1 MTRGDAVRIERLLP
15 DDAGATDGARAVEV
29 AVDAAGRGG
38 DRTYTYLV
46 PPALADL
53 EPGEAVLVEFGRRQ
67 ALGIVVAEAGVAPAA
82 TALKPIVDRVRA
94 DGPLLPALTL
104 ALARAIAKHYLA
116 PPALVLRAMLPPG
129 LLERLELVAELAPGG
144 ERDVGGEGAGAA
156 DARAAGPADDPVAVD
171 LLGQLERGPRPV
183 RDLAG
188 PDGRVGLVRRL
199 RGLEAAGRV
208 SLAWTLLGAGAG
220 PRYERWIRPTE
231 AGRAAVA
238 ASIADRLP
246 PGRPLGPR
254 QLEVLIE
261 LATAPV
267 GGLPAADLAGRHGNG
282 AIAGLVRRGLAEAEV
297 RERPRRPLATRPVG
311 RRGGRPPSSDLL
323 PAQAEAVDRI
333 RVSIAARD
341 PRPLLLDGVTGGGK
355 TAIYVEA
362 IADSL
367 EAGRPGLVLVP
378 EIALALPLVDRL
390 RADLD
395 ARVALV
401 HSGLGEGERADEWR
415 RIRAGE
421 VDIVVGTRLAVV
433 APLADV
439 GVIVVD
445 EEHDAAYKSDRTPRL
460 QARDMAIRLATLAG
474 AAVVLGSATPAVE
487 SIGHARAGRYD
498 RIALPARPV
507 GTAPTVEVV
516 DLREELAA
524 GERGLLSRSLAGA
537 LGALDTGDGE
547 QAILVLNR
555 RGTASVVLCRDCGH
569 VQACPDCERPLV
581 YHQAGTT
588 LRCHH
593 CGRATPLASR
603 CPACGSPRIRYLG
616 GGTERVEREVKDRFP
631 ALRVGRLD
639 RDVVEHRG
647 AAERIVDAFADGRTD
662 VLVGTSLVA
671 KGLDIPSVTLVG
683 IVSSD
688 VALNLPD
695 ERAAERTYQL
705 LVQAIGR
712 AGRGDRPGRAIVQ
725 TYQPDHPAIVA
736 AASGDR
742 VAFYDAE
749 LALRERFGSPPF
761 GRLVKLT
768 VGLADPAA
776 AEREARA
783 LADRL
788 RERATDRQL
797 AVTVVGPAPAYI
809 ARRADRWRWNVVL
822 RGSDPVA
829 LLEGGVDA
837 PWSVDVDPKSLL

>member
-1 MTRGDAVRIERLLP
+1 MTLPDAVQEV
-15 DDAGATDGARAVEV
+15 RAVEV

-46 PPALADL
+46 PEALRDL

-67 ALGIVVAEAGVAPAA
+67 ALGIVVAEATGLPPSGV
-82 TALKPIVDRVRA
+82 KEIVDRVRA
-94 DGPLLPALTL
+94 DGPLLPRLTL
-104 ALARAIAKHYLA
+104 ALAAGIASHYLA

-144 ERDVGGEGAGAA
+144 TSPDAA
-156 DARAAGPADDPVAVD
+156 TDAAATD
-171 LLGQLERGPRPV
+171 LLSQLERGPRPV

-188 PDGRVGLVRRL
+188 PDGRAGLLRRL
-199 RGLEAAGRV
+199 RALESDGRV
-208 SLAWTLLGAGAG
+208 SLGWVLLGAGAG
-220 PRYERWIRPTE
+220 PRYERWIRLREEGRTV
-231 AGRAAVA
+231 AGALVGGGRP
-238 ASIADRLP
+238 S
-246 PGRPLGPR
+246 GRPLGPR
-254 QLEVLIE
+254 QVDLLGE
-261 LATAPV
+261 LAAAPT
-267 GGLPAADLAGRHGNG
+267 GELPAADLAGRHGQT
-282 AIAGLVRRGLAEAEV
+282 AVAGLVRRGLVGAEV
-297 RERPRRPLATRPVG
+297 RERPRRPLAARPPG
-311 RRGGRPPSSDLL
+311 LRGGRPAASELL
-323 PAQAEAVDRI
+323 PAQTEAVERI
-333 RVSIAARD
+333 AAAIAARD

-362 IADSL
+362 IALAL
-367 EAGRPGLVLVP
+367 EAGRPALVLVP

-415 RIRAGE
+415 RIRAGD

-439 GVIVVD
+439 GVIIVD

-460 QARDMAIRLATLAG
+460 QARDTAIRLAELAG
-474 AAVVLGSATPAVE
+474 AAIVLGSATPAVE
-487 SIGHARAGRYD
+487 SIGHALTGRYD
-498 RIALPARPV
+498 RVVLPARPV
-507 GTAPTVEVV
+507 GQPPTVEVV

-524 GERGLLSRSLAGA
+524 GQRGLLSRSLASA
-537 LGALDTGDGE
+537 LGALDIAGGE

-569 VQACPDCERPLV
+569 VQSCPDCERPLV

-616 GGTERVEREVKDRFP
+616 GGTERVEREVRERFP
-631 ALRVGRLD
+631 GLRVGRLD

-647 AAERIVDAFADGRTD
+647 AAERVIDAFADGRLD
-662 VLVGTSLVA
+662 VLVGTSLVT

-712 AGRGDRPGRAIVQ
+712 AGRGDRSGHAIVQ
-725 TYQPDHPAIVA
+725 TYQPEHAAIQA
-736 AASGDR
+736 AATGDR
-742 VAFYDAE
+742 TAFYDAE

-768 VGLADPAA
+768 VGLTDAAA
-776 AEREARA
+776 AEREAGA
-783 LADRL
+783 MAARL
-788 RERATDRQL
+788 RERATERGS
-797 AVTVVGPAPAYI
+797 AVAVVGPAPAYI
-809 ARRADRWRWNVVL
+809 ARRADRWRWNIVL
-822 RGSDPVA
+822 RGADPVA
-829 LLEGGVDA
+829 LLDSGVDA
-837 PWSVDVDPKSLL
+837 PWSVDVDPESLL

>member
-1 MTRGDAVRIERLLP
+1 MIFGDAIGERV
-15 DDAGATDGARAVEV
+15 GAVSRTVEV

-46 PPALADL
+46 PEALADIDV
-53 EPGEAVLVEFGRRQ
+53 GEAVLVEFGRRQ
-67 ALGIVVAEAGVAPAA
+67 ALGIVIAEATDLTGVVA
-82 TALKPIVDRVRA
+82 KPITDRVRT
-94 DGPLLPALTL
+94 DGPLLPPLTL
-104 ALARAIAKHYLA
+104 ALARWIAEHYLA

-129 LLERLELVAELAPGG
+129 LLERLELVAEITPEAGGAPA
-144 ERDVGGEGAGAA
+144 DPA
-156 DARAAGPADDPVAVD
+156 DAD
-171 LLGQLERGPRPV
+171 LLAQLERGPRSV

-188 PDGRVGLVRRL
+188 PDGRAGLLRRL
-199 RGLEAAGRV
+199 RAMAGEGRLTLE
-208 SLAWTLLGAGAG
+208 WTLVGAGAG
-220 PRYERWIRPTE
+220 PRFERWIRLG
-231 AGRAAVA
+231 ADGRAAA
-238 ASIADRLP
+238 ATLAAGGRLT
-246 PGRPLGPR
+246 GRPLGPR
-254 QLEVLIE
+254 QADALAE
-261 LATAPV
+261 LAAAPT
-267 GGLPAADLAGRHGNG
+267 GELPGADLAGRHGQA
-282 AIAGLVRRGLAEAEV
+282 AIAGLVRRGLVEAEV
-297 RERPRRPLATRPVG
+297 RERPRRPLAARPAG
-311 RRGGRPPSSDLL
+311 TRGGRPPSTDLL
-323 PAQAEAVDRI
+323 PAQADAVAR
-333 RVSIAARD
+333 ARD
-341 PRPLLLDGVTGGGK
+341 AIATGDSRPLLLDGVTGGGK
-355 TAIYVEA
+355 TAIYIEA
-362 IADSL
+362 IATSL
-367 EAGRPGLVLVP
+367 AAGRPVLVLVP

-401 HSGLGEGERADEWR
+401 HSGLGDGERADEWR

-433 APLADV
+433 APMAGIGLL
-439 GVIVVD
+439 VVD
-445 EEHDAAYKSDRTPRL
+445 EEHDPAYKSDRTPRL
-460 QARDMAIRLATLAG
+460 QARDAAIRLAELAG
-474 AAVVLGSATPAVE
+474 AAIVLGSATPAVD
-487 SIGHARAGRYD
+487 SVGRARAGTYD
-498 RIALPARPV
+498 RVVLSGRPV
-507 GTAPTVEVV
+507 GTAPSVEVV

-524 GERGLLSRSLAGA
+524 GQRGLLSRALVAALA
-537 LGALDTGDGE
+537 ALDTPGE

-603 CPACGSPRIRYLG
+603 CPACQSPRIRYLG
-616 GGTERVEREVKDRFP
+616 GGTERVEREVRDTFP
-631 ALRVGRLD
+631 GLRVGRLD

-647 AAERIVDAFADGRTD
+647 AAERVIDAFAGGRLD

-712 AGRGDRPGRAIVQ
+712 AGRGDRPGRAILQ
-725 TYQPDHPAIVA
+725 TYQPNHPAIQA

-742 VAFYDAE
+742 TAFYDAE

-768 VGLADPAA
+768 VGLTDPAA
-776 AEREARA
+776 AEHEAA
-783 LADRL
+783 AMADRL
-788 RERATDRQL
+788 RVRAADR
-797 AVTVVGPAPAYI
+797 AAAIIVVGPAPAYI
-809 ARRADRWRWNVVL
+809 ARRADRWRWNIVL
-822 RGSDPVA
+822 RGDDPVA
-829 LLEGGVDA
+829 LLDGGLEA
-837 PWSVDVDPKSLL
+837 PWSIDVDPESLL

>member
-1 MTRGDAVRIERLLP
+1 MPP
-15 DDAGATDGARAVEV
+15 DGEGTGP
-29 AVDAAGRGG
+29 
-38 DRTYTYLV
+38 TPTWC
-46 PPALADL
+46 PPTLADL
-53 EPGEAVLVEFGRRQ
+53 ELGEAVLVEFGRRQ
-67 ALGIVVAEAGVAPAA
+67 ALGIVVAEAAGLPDVAA
-82 TALKPIVDRVRA
+82 KPIVDRVRA
-94 DGPLLPALTL
+94 DGPLLPPLTL
-104 ALARAIAKHYLA
+104 RLARWIAEHYVA

-129 LLERLELVAELAPGG
+129 LLERLELVAERAP
-144 ERDVGGEGAGAA
+144 EGTPGQDGRLDPA
-156 DARAAGPADDPVAVD
+156 DAD

-188 PDGRVGLVRRL
+188 PDGRAGLLRRL
-199 RGLEAAGRV
+199 RALAGDGRISLE
-208 SLAWTLLGAGAG
+208 WTLLGAGAG
-220 PRYERWIRPTE
+220 PRYERWIRTTADGRAVLATIDAGERP
-231 AGRAAVA
+231 AGRA
-238 ASIADRLP
+238 
-246 PGRPLGPR
+246 LGPR
-254 QLEVLIE
+254 QLDALREVAASPDGE
-261 LATAPV
+261 
-267 GGLPAADLAGRHGNG
+267 LPAAGLAGHHGS
-282 AIAGLVRRGLAEAEV
+282 AALAGLVRRGLADAEV
-297 RERPRRPLATRPVG
+297 RERPRRPLAARPAG
-311 RRGGRPPSSDLL
+311 RRGGRPPASDLL
-323 PAQAEAVDRI
+323 PAQADAVERI
-333 RVSIAARD
+333 RAAMTAAD

-362 IADSL
+362 IASSL
-367 EAGRPGLVLVP
+367 EAGRPALVLVP

-415 RIRAGE
+415 RIRAGD

-433 APLADV
+433 APLADI
-439 GVIVVD
+439 GLIVVD
-445 EEHDAAYKSDRTPRL
+445 EEHDPAYKSDRTPRL
-460 QARDMAIRLATLAG
+460 QARDAAIRLAELAG
-474 AAVVLGSATPAVE
+474 AALVLGSATPAVE
-487 SIGHARAGRYD
+487 SVGRARDGTYD
-498 RIALPARPV
+498 RVVLPARPV
-507 GTAPTVEVV
+507 GAAPEVEVV
-516 DLREELAA
+516 DLRAELAA
-524 GERGLLSRSLAGA
+524 GQRGLLSRSLAGA
-537 LGALDTGDGE
+537 LGALDTDAGE

-603 CPACGSPRIRYLG
+603 CPACASPRIRYLG
-616 GGTERVEREVKDRFP
+616 GGTERVEREVRDAFP
-631 ALRVGRLD
+631 RLRVGRLD

-647 AAERIVDAFADGRTD
+647 AAERVIDAFADGRLD

-683 IVSSD
+683 VVSSD

-712 AGRGDRPGRAIVQ
+712 AGRGTLPGRAIVQ
-725 TYQPDHPAIVA
+725 TYQPDHPAIQA

-742 VAFYDAE
+742 SAFYDAE
-749 LALRERFGSPPF
+749 LDLRRRFGSPPF

-776 AEREARA
+776 AEREAA
-783 LADRL
+783 AMAERL
-788 RERATDRQL
+788 RARAAERGSD
-797 AVTVVGPAPAYI
+797 VTVVGPAPAYI

-822 RGSDPVA
+822 RGADPVA
-829 LLEGGVDA
+829 LLDGGLDA
-837 PWSVDVDPKSLL
+837 PWAIDVDPESLL